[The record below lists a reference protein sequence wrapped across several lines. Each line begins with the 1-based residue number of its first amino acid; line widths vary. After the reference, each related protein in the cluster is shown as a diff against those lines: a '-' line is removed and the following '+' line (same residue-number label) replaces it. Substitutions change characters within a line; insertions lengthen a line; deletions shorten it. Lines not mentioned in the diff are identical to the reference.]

1 MVCLILNWITSVP
14 LSITTSSSTGCSTPW
29 SHGQRQTKSVKKYD
43 ETLLQRVWT
52 EIKLNYTFPTVPC
65 NLVVQ
70 SGSYACTIALYPVFL
85 MSWLCSAKKPPKTQP
100 HFIAEGNNKMAN
112 NQIQHKFSSIFATLQ
127 PDYTV
132 YRVMVPETSITAH
145 CIGVK

>member
-14 LSITTSSSTGCSTPW
+14 LSITTSSSTPW
-29 SHGQRQTKSVKKYD
+29 SHGQRQTKSVKKYA

-65 NLVVQ
+65 NLVAQ

-85 MSWLCSAKKPPKTQP
+85 MSWLCSAKKNPKDPTP
-100 HFIAEGNNKMAN
+100 
-112 NQIQHKFSSIFATLQ
+112 L
-127 PDYTV
+127 
-132 YRVMVPETSITAH
+132 H
-145 CIGVK
+145 C

>member
-85 MSWLCSAKKPPKTQP
+85 MSWLCSAKNPQRPNPTSLLKATIKW
-100 HFIAEGNNKMAN
+100 
-112 NQIQHKFSSIFATLQ
+112 QIIKYSINLVVFLQ
-127 PDYTV
+127 PCSQIIHFTESWYQKPASLHIV
-132 YRVMVPETSITAH
+132 LV
-145 CIGVK
+145 